1 MPAARQIP
9 DPADLVIFARVV
21 AEGSFSRAAESL
33 YLPKATVSRRVM
45 ALEATLGERLLLR
58 TTRRLSVTDFGRGVL
73 EHAQRIGEEVDA
85 TAQFAASRQVRPSGR
100 LRVTMPG
107 DFAVFVLA
115 PMLARFACDQ
125 AGVTLEIDL
134 TSRFVDLIGEN
145 YDIAIRMGVLRD
157 DASLAARRIVSLT
170 GSLYASPGY
179 VARRGAPSEPE
190 ALMEHDTVA
199 IVGRN
204 GEPLPWVLVRGSE
217 RWEGRPPVR
226 ASANSPELLMRIA
239 AAGAGIA
246 SAHDRFAAPWVA
258 RGELVAVLPEWKPP
272 PVDAWAVFPGRRLM
286 PSRTRAF
293 LDALDG
299 LDALGAL
306 DAIDA
311 PGTVGTVHAGSRTIT
326 PARPRRSGA
335 RRARRG

>member
-1 MPAARQIP
+1 MPIPRQSP
-9 DPADLVIFARVV
+9 DPADLLIFARVV
-21 AEGSFSRAAESL
+21 ADGSFSRAAESL
-33 YLPKATVSRRVM
+33 HLPKATVSRRVM
-45 ALEATLGERLLLR
+45 ALEAILGERLLLR

-85 TAQFAASRQVRPSGR
+85 TAQFAASRQARPSGR

-115 PMLARFACDQ
+115 PILARFACDQ
-125 AGVTLEIDL
+125 PGVTLELDL

-145 YDIAIRMGVLRD
+145 YDVAIRMGVLRD
-157 DASLAARRIVSLT
+157 DASLAARRIISLT
-170 GSLYASPGY
+170 SSLYASPGY
-179 VARRGAPSEPE
+179 VARRGAPSEPK

-199 IVGRN
+199 VLGRS
-204 GEPLPWVLVRGSE
+204 GEPMPWMLVRGSE
-217 RWEGRPPVR
+217 RWEGRPPAR
-226 ASANSPELLMRIA
+226 AIANSPELLMRIA

-246 SAHDRFAAPWVA
+246 SAHDRLAAAWVA
-258 RGELVAVLPEWKPP
+258 RGELVAVLPEWRPP

-293 LDALDG
+293 LDALGG
-299 LDALGAL
+299 LDALDTVDAL
-306 DAIDA
+306 SSVDA
-311 PGTVGTVHAGSRTIT
+311 VHAGHRTIK
-326 PARPRRSGA
+326 PARSGRSGA

>member
-1 MPAARQIP
+1 MEKQSTP
-9 DPADLVIFARVV
+9 DPADLLIFARVV
-21 AEGSFSRAAESL
+21 AQGSFSRAAESL
-33 YLPKATVSRRVM
+33 HLPKATVSRRVM

-85 TAQFAASRQVRPSGR
+85 AAQFAASRQARPSGR

-107 DFAVFVLA
+107 DFAVLVLA

-125 AGVTLEIDL
+125 PGVTLELDL
-134 TSRFVDLIGEN
+134 TSRRVDLIGEN
-145 YDIAIRMGVLRD
+145 YDVAIRMGELSD
-157 DASLAARRIVSLT
+157 DASLAARRVVSLT
-170 GSLYASPGY
+170 SGLYASPRY
-179 VARRGAPSEPE
+179 IVRRGTPPEPE
-190 ALMEHDTVA
+190 ALMEHDTLA
-199 IVGRN
+199 NLGRA
-204 GEPLPWVLVRGSE
+204 GEPMPWILMRGSE

-226 ASANSPELLMRIA
+226 ATANSPELLMRIA
-239 AAGAGIA
+239 VAGAGIA
-246 SAHDRFAAPWVA
+246 VAIDRLAASWVA

-272 PVDAWAVFPGRRLM
+272 TIDAWAVFPGRRLM

-299 LDALGAL
+299 LDVLGAL
-306 DAIDA
+306 EAAGAVGAVEAA
-311 PGTVGTVHAGSRTIT
+311 PRTIT
-326 PARPRRSGA
+326 PPRSARSGA